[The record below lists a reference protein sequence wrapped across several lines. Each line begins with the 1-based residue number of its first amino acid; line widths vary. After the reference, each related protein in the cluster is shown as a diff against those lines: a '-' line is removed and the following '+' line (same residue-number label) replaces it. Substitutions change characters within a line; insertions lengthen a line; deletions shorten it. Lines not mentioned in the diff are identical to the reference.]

1 MAESAIGS
9 VLGNVS
15 TLAVQETTFLCVV
28 NLEVGFLKDELRR
41 LKSYLKSADAK
52 RRSGDELVATWVSQI
67 RDAAYEAEN
76 AIEAADYMEKR
87 NRLKKDFMG
96 AILRMEEGT
105 MPKLSHL
112 ALMWCIKMSKLPDGL
127 LHLPSLSYLKLGF
140 MDQISEDDSTL
151 KELRRKGCEG
161 TLDFL
166 AVCI

>member
-15 TLAVQETTFLCVV
+15 TLAVQETTFLCGV

-76 AIEAADYMEKR
+76 AIEGADY
-87 NRLKKDFMG
+87 L
-96 AILRMEEGT
+96 
-105 MPKLSHL
+105 
-112 ALMWCIKMSKLPDGL
+112 
-127 LHLPSLSYLKLGF
+127 
-140 MDQISEDDSTL
+140 
-151 KELRRKGCEG
+151 
-161 TLDFL
+161 
-166 AVCI
+166 

>member
-15 TLAVQETTFLCVV
+15 TLAVQETTFLCGV

-87 NRLKKDFMG
+87 NRLKKGFMG
-96 AILRMEEGT
+96 ALSRMEEGT

-112 ALMWCIKMSKLPDGL
+112 TLWQCEKMSKLSVGL
-127 LHLPSLSYLKLGF
+127 LHLPSLGHLKLSF
-140 MDQISEDDSTL
+140 MPQISEDDNTL
-151 KELRRKGCEG
+151 NELRRKGCEDQLHCFR
-161 TLDFL
+161 TLN
-166 AVCI
+166 